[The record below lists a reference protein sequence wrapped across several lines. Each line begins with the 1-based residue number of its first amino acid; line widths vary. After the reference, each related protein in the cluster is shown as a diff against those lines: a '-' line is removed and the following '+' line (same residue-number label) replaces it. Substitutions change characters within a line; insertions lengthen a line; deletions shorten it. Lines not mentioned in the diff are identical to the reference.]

1 MANIAVRNRAEGTH
15 IYYFESDSEVK
26 TVFYDKEAESV
37 VYVKDKVDKNFEVM
51 KDNERYSIVEEED
64 IPDKVLDF
72 LPL

>member
-1 MANIAVRNRAEGTH
+1 MANIAVRNREEGTH